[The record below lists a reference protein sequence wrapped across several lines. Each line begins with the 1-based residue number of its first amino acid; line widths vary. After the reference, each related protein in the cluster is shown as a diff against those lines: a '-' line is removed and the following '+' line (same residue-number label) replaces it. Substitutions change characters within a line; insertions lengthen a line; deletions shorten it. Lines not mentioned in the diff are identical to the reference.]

1 MPNKVPVAFHNGL
14 NYDYHFLIKKLPSNF
29 KGQFKFLGGNSEKY
43 KTFSIPIKKQVT
55 KIDKEGKKG
64 IVTRSYKIKFIDS
77 ARFMASLLSNLVD
90 NLANTFCKIKCYD
103 CDCFLKDES
112 IKDNLLKYKCLSW
125 NKGYSNKFDE

>member
-1 MPNKVPVAFHNGL
+1 MEER
-14 NYDYHFLIKKLPSNF
+14 
-29 KGQFKFLGGNSEKY
+29 NSEKY

-55 KIDKEGKKG
+55 KIDKDGKKG

-90 NLANTFCKIKCYD
+90 NLVNTFSKIKCYD

-125 NKGYSNKFDE
+125 NKGYSNKFDEELKKRFRNTFKFFNNDINVIVCVFL